1 MEFFKLHHPAA
12 YQLQLTTLRTF
23 VAAVLLLLL
32 CCHPV
37 PAIEVNGI
45 RFKEIFSFGD
55 SYLDI
60 GNRDPKNFT
69 RTPVGPVNQ
78 AWINPYGLTNPA
90 VPTGRFCDG
99 QVFSD
104 ILADYIGLHPRPY
117 ILYEERP
124 STRKED
130 GMNFAVGGSGV
141 KDNLG
146 FTKTRDQIAQLKTV
160 INSGVYS
167 ETVYKESLILFTI
180 SGNDYYAF
188 LRNSQVIGLAEIG
201 IFIVAVVNQL
211 VEDLKTLYNMGFRNF
226 AVSTL
231 PPLGC
236 LPGVSAFTGSLSCLE
251 VANVVSTTHNSLL
264 KAMLTNSS
272 SILAA
277 ANLIILD
284 NELAFREILLNQIQ
298 TQFTSGLKA
307 CCKGS
312 GSFNLCGDVD
322 KATRTPLYTL
332 CSANTISTYFFW
344 DEVHP
349 TQAGWRSVFNLF
361 LGGEPFS
368 FTNGKSL
375 VQFLST

>member
-104 ILADYIGLHPRPY
+104 ILGLHPRPY